1 MANTKQIKKNI
12 DNAKTTGKPGRKP
25 YSIVWPQGAFTFEQ
39 LLERNSNEKHHCT
52 PLTLRKAL
60 GSQKDLQKAGST
72 DCLVV
77 RLANSKANI
86 TEDGR
91 GCPKFVY
98 KLMAN
103 VTDKD
108 TLFDFNQKPN
118 SKELAKMKSGK
129 TTHAPKATKVT
140 KSAKPAK
147 VTKATK
153 RSKATPAPVSPVTP
167 YETDDSATDNT
178 PSEYEAKKAALL
190 ADNTATVSVSSPEPV
205 TVEEPAPATV

>member
-1 MANTKQIKKNI
+1 MANTKQIKKNN
-12 DNAKTTGKPGRKP
+12 DNTQAAGKPGRKP

-60 GSQKDLQKAGST
+60 GAQKDLQKAGST

-77 RLANSKANI
+77 RLASSKANI

-98 KLMAN
+98 KLKAN
-103 VTDKD
+103 LTSKDK
-108 TLFDFNQKPN
+108 LFDFNQKPN

-129 TTHAPKATKVT
+129 STTTTATKATKTIKPAKATKV
-140 KSAKPAK
+140 KK
-147 VTKATK
+147 
-153 RSKATPAPVSPVTP
+153 SKATPPATVTP
-167 YETDDSATDNT
+167 FETDDSEPDA
-178 PSEYEAKKAALL
+178 YEAKKAALL
-190 ADNTATVSVSSPEPV
+190 GNNTDTTVSVTTP
-205 TVEEPAPATV
+205 EPAPATVTEPATEPAPATV